1 MKLVLRTG
9 VWGVGSLYKVDFCSC
24 AYWNNRKNNTC
35 PFHFHFII
43 ESKLEIEISNLS
55 SARRW
60 AKGERGYY
68 GLKKKRSSL
77 ALAFKNVS
85 QLVVLLWVL
94 KKKLNHCG
102 LTMP

>member
-1 MKLVLRTG
+1 MWEVCTRLTFVPVLIGTIERIIHA
-9 VWGVGSLYKVDFCSC
+9 L
-24 AYWNNRKNNTC
+24 
-35 PFHFHFII
+35 FHFNFII

-77 ALAFKNVS
+77 TLAFKNVP
-85 QLVVLLWVL
+85 QLVVLLWAL